1 MTWRQVKDST
11 FEQFVR
17 EYSDGEPVNVKT
29 ILKTKLKA
37 WIRQH
42 GLENR
47 FRQPQQQQQVRRR
60 YNTDACIVSCKRR
73 GSITGNELRAKGGRR
88 VLLHDAI
95 CVISSSYLLQSVF
108 DVFKLLALL
117 LMGSITG
124 NELRAKRRETAGCYC
139 PIRSSAHNE
148 KTQTP
153 NTLCSR

>member
-117 LMGSITG
+117 LAVSRLFARNSFPVID
-124 NELRAKRRETAGCYC
+124 
-139 PIRSSAHNE
+139 PIRSSASNL
-148 KTQTP
+148 KTSS
-153 NTLCSR
+153 TLCSR